1 MSGAVSAPV
10 LLPGRGGVVR
20 PVTTPCVN
28 AGDDKNHAKR
38 PTTLLGP
45 RLGWFCVTCI
55 RDRKKTKKATAKAKR
70 LERIYEL
77 TDEEVQAIRDE
88 MPKNAKGI
96 PVCPGCLT
104 ATGASK
110 ALAADHDHEKEAAGI
125 PMRDC
130 VRGFLCSTC
139 NQNIEKYGI
148 EGFLRLIEYIR
159 NPPAPRALAK
169 LDRKA

>member
-1 MSGAVSAPV
+1 ME
-10 LLPGRGGVVR
+10 
-20 PVTTPCVN
+20 PCVN
-28 AGDDKNHAKR
+28 AEDDKNHAKR

-55 RDRKKTKKATAKAKR
+55 RNRKKVKKQTAKEKR

-77 TDEEVQAIRDE
+77 TPEEAQAIRDE
-88 MPKNAKGI
+88 MPKNVKGI

-110 ALAADHDHEKEAAGI
+110 ALATDHDHEMEAAGY
-125 PMRDC
+125 PMREC

-139 NQNIEKYGI
+139 NQMIEKYGV
-148 EGFLRLIEYIR
+148 EGFLRLIAYITD
-159 NPPAPRALAK
+159 PPAPRALAK